1 VFDWNCLNLDSENPV
16 FLIEISDFYSPMNL
30 KYVKKHIEN
39 PFFITYFLLEKVCEI
54 IILKVNV

>member
-1 VFDWNCLNLDSENPV
+1 MFEWNCLNLHSENPV

-39 PFFITYFLLEKVCEI
+39 PFFITNFLLKKS
-54 IILKVNV
+54 L